1 MHCVLNAATVL
12 HLAVRFRT
20 VIAEYATYN
29 VAMPRTSDTMLRH
42 LAMLGCIPVYP
53 RDKSTRRMLEELRE
67 MDSDY
72 EVSVRSI
79 QRNLE
84 RLSRLFP
91 ITCEMRGRT
100 NYWYWTDQHA
110 LIQLPS
116 MSEPTAFALRLAADH
131 LRAIM
136 PPSALR
142 PLEPYFRQ
150 ADRVLEH
157 TALGRWRDKAAIIER
172 GPVLKPPAVASDV
185 QDAVYTALMENRKVE
200 VYYRAR
206 YRARGQRIVLNPLG
220 VVVRTGIIYLVA
232 TSWDY
237 EDIRHYVLQRM
248 SKPVLLDESARRM
261 PGFRLSE
268 YIRDQKQFSY
278 PLSDQRLHLQAL
290 FDSDVGLHLMESR
303 LGSGHRTSVQEDGR
317 VLVEATVSDT
327 ADLRWWLLGFGSGV
341 EVLEPESLRTEM
353 RDQARRMWELYG

>member
-1 MHCVLNAATVL
+1 MHCVLDAATVL
-12 HLAVRFRT
+12 YLVVRFRT
-20 VIAEYATYN
+20 AITLYATYN
-29 VAMPRTSDTMLRH
+29 DAMPRASDTMLRH

-100 NYWYWTDQHA
+100 NYWYWTDRHA

-278 PLSDQRLHLQAL
+278 PLSDQRLHMQAL

-317 VLVEATVSDT
+317 ILVEATVSDT

-353 RDQARRMWELYG
+353 REQAGRMWELYS